1 MATDSTRALV
11 AAASRALS
19 TLFSTMDTVD
29 WETPAAL
36 ATSVMVGRRTGVG
49 LEDFLDMACGAGET
63 QV

>member
-1 MATDSTRALV
+1 
-11 AAASRALS
+11 
-19 TLFSTMDTVD
+19 LFSTMDTVD

-36 ATSVMVGRRTGVG
+36 ATSVMVGRRKGVG